1 MKEPVMLKQAI
12 RVNAFLLAALLASSL
27 NLVGKKVDKTEK
39 KAPQTTATEQNLVN
53 YIQQVTKDA
62 QASTPTLGS
71 LWNPNGSFA
80 NMTRDYKAYKVGD
93 LVTINIVEQTNAAAS
108 GNVKSARSFS
118 ASAGISAFY
127 GPLKATNHFTDLFS
141 PKSTNALDGQAQT
154 SSSTALST
162 SLTGTVMQVLPNGYL
177 VVQADRAVDIDNQR
191 QQVMVRGVVRPGDLS
206 ADNSVPSTSV
216 GNLEVE
222 VVGKGV
228 ISDGTRPPNKIVR
241 AILRVVGF

>member
-1 MKEPVMLKQAI
+1 MKEPVILKRANI
-12 RVNAFLLAALLASSL
+12 VSAFVLATLLVCSAGLEAKKAKTAA
-27 NLVGKKVDKTEK
+27 
-39 KAPQTTATEQNLVN
+39 KAPQPTATQQNLLN

-93 LVTINIVEQTNAAAS
+93 LVTINIVEQTSAAAS
-108 GNVKSARSFS
+108 GNVKSARNFS
-118 ASAGISAFY
+118 ASSGISAFY
-127 GPLKATNHFTDLFS
+127 GPLKATNHFTSLFS
-141 PKSTNALDGQAQT
+141 PQSTNSLNGASQT
-154 SSSTALST
+154 SSSTTLST

-177 VVQADRAVDIDNQR
+177 VVQADRALNIDNQR

-216 GNLEVE
+216 GTLEVE

-228 ISDGTRPPNKIVR
+228 ISDGTRPPNKIMR
-241 AILRVVGF
+241 AILSVIGF